1 MNDPPLSLLLL
12 LELTLAILIAA
23 LAALARA
30 AVGAHRVLARGVP
43 GSAILQENSVE
54 ARAAAAEH
62 QAAALTAEV
71 MWLGLLSP
79 ALLLAAHAT
88 QGFAAFLGPFTGFA
102 LAAAMALL
110 VGSDLPLIAGAR
122 KPQRVAV
129 LARPLLR
136 AAAPLRPLAAQRGR
150 RRAIAPPPEPAAHE
164 AKLIERLFDA
174 SSDSGAADDPVTILM
189 RQLLSRVVH
198 LRETPVKLLMRP
210 RADIVWITQRAQ
222 PAAAAQLM
230 RTTGHSRIP
239 VCGRDLDDVVSI
251 VHRKDVFLALRGA
264 VLAPTVDAI
273 GRQPTF
279 VEAELSL
286 SGLLAG
292 WRHEG
297 GRMSIVRDP
306 DGRVVGLVTLSDVTD
321 WLLEPITPAGVALP
335 ASAAEA
341 AR

>member
-1 MNDPPLSLLLL
+1 MNDAPLPLLLA
-12 LELTLAILIAA
+12 LELILGLLIAA

-43 GSAILQENSVE
+43 GSAVLQENSAE

-88 QGFAAFLGPFTGFA
+88 QGFMSFLGPFTGFA
-102 LAAAMALL
+102 LAAALALL
-110 VGSDLPLIAGAR
+110 VGSELPLVVGAR
-122 KPQRVAV
+122 QPERVAAF
-129 LARPLLR
+129 ARPLLK
-136 AAAPLRPLAAQRGR
+136 AAAPLRPLAAQLGR
-150 RRAIAPPPEPAAHE
+150 RRATAPPPEAAAHE
-164 AKLIERLFDA
+164 AKLIERLLDA

-189 RQLLSRVVH
+189 RQLLGRVVH
-198 LRETPVKLLMRP
+198 LRETPVKILMSP
-210 RADIVWITQRAQ
+210 RAEIVWVAQRAQ

-230 RTTGHSRIP
+230 RTTGHSRLP

-264 VLAPTVDAI
+264 TSAPTVDAI
-273 GRQPTF
+273 GRQPSF
-279 VEAELSL
+279 VDDELSL
-286 SGLLAG
+286 SALISD

-297 GRMSIVRDP
+297 GRMSIVRDA
-306 DGRVVGLVTLSDVTD
+306 DGRVVGLVTLGDVID
-321 WLLEPITPAGVALP
+321 WLLEPITPPGVAQP
-335 ASAAEA
+335 SGAAEV